1 MSGNQNPPPEALVT
15 GPSRIPGIVQVR
27 QSVVLAITLIVTILV
42 GLMLW
47 LIASRAGN
55 ITPPPPEQLS
65 AGADAANLHPSNVLT
80 LHQNDNSS
88 NALPK
93 ASPVPQQTI
102 DPNLLA
108 APPQPNLAAASNVVP
123 AAAVQPMSQEQETET
138 PTERRFH
145 ERSEARARAIAETQ
159 AARESDLRVHLD
171 SSDAAIE
178 STRLNGNRNTAAP
191 SNDPDAY
198 DLPPAS
204 EYVLQRGMIIPA
216 TLYTSIDSTL
226 TGTITGLVAAD
237 VYDSRHR
244 TVLIPRG
251 AKLTGTYQSNVSQG
265 QARLFVAWDAI
276 KLPNDHTIPLGSMPG
291 VDLAGSTGFGASV
304 DRHTA
309 QLFRSV
315 VLLSILSAGAQL
327 SQPQNSGNCGSYG
340 CQSSVGQQMA
350 ASVGQNITQA
360 GTQIVSRDANIMP
373 TLHVSEGSQVAVMVE
388 NDIPLHPWSA
398 AP

>member
-15 GPSRIPGIVQVR
+15 GPARIPGIVQVR
-27 QSVVLAITLIVTILV
+27 QSVVLSITLIVTILV

-55 ITPPPPEQLS
+55 ITAPLPEQLS
-65 AGADAANLHPSNVLT
+65 ARTDAANLHPSNVLT

-88 NALPK
+88 IALPK
-93 ASPVPQQTI
+93 ASPVPQQTM

-108 APPQPNLAAASNVVP
+108 APPQSNPAAASNVAP
-123 AAAVQPMSQEQETET
+123 AAVQPMSQETEN
-138 PTERRFH
+138 PAERRLH

-178 STRLNGNRNTAAP
+178 ATRSSGNRNP
-191 SNDPDAY
+191 SATNDDPDAH
-198 DLPPAS
+198 DIPPAS
-204 EYVLQRGMIIPA
+204 EFVLQRGMIIPA

-226 TGTITGLVAAD
+226 TGTITGLVASD

-244 TVLIPRG
+244 AVLIPRG
-251 AKLTGTYQSNVSQG
+251 AKLTGTYQSNVAQG

-291 VDLAGSTGFGASV
+291 VDLAGSAGFGASV
-304 DRHTA
+304 DQHTT

-327 SQPQNSGNCGSYG
+327 SQPQNAGNCGSYG

-350 ASVGQNITQA
+350 GSVGQNITQA

-373 TLHVSEGSQVAVMVE
+373 ILHVSEGSQVAVMVE
-388 NDIPLHPWSA
+388 NDIPLHPWSTV
-398 AP
+398 P